1 MTIEEHV
8 AHWLNAAE
16 RDEKPMEVLFE
27 TGSYIQAMFMGQMYI
42 EKICKA
48 VWVKNNDG
56 KLPPRM
62 DNFIKLLDGKDTGL
76 TETDMS
82 FLDTLIQYQ
91 SYGMDA
97 EYDIALQE
105 KTTKEF
111 ALNAGK
117 NIKSIAIRVSH
128 LAL

>member
-1 MTIEEHV
+1 MTTEQHV
-8 AHWLNAAE
+8 AHWHHAAE
-16 RDEKPMEVLFE
+16 NDEKCMDLLFE
-27 TGSYIQAMFMGQMYI
+27 MGNDIQALFMGQMYM

-48 VWVKNNDG
+48 VWVKNNNG

-62 DNFIKLLDGKDTGL
+62 DNFIKLLDGIDTGL
-76 TETDMS
+76 SETDMS

-97 EYDIALQE
+97 EYDMALQE

-111 ALNAGK
+111 TLNAFK
-117 NIKSIAIRVSH
+117 NIKTISECLRNKI
-128 LAL
+128 